1 MANNKVSWFIGLAA
15 AAAASLALAAPPKAG
30 MHIGVVIPESWPDR
44 ARGEDIRDGML
55 LALKTWPGQAAP
67 TLVIKDS
74 ACDAKKAAAAVQGF
88 IDAKVDMVVGGF
100 CVLGTVP
107 RSLLAAGVPF
117 VSANAERLTMP
128 PDAALQFGIVPVN
141 HADGIASKLRAETGL
156 RVTASTACWMDF
168 EDHPSDRY
176 DAALCP
182 TLRVDTARWN
192 EIAPTYTAAYRKPFS
207 TSAARGYAAMQV
219 ALAAIKQMRAGS
231 KPATAFKDMKEVATV
246 LGTVRYNDTSVP
258 EDAMQLVLAAKLPKL
273 SAREAAAFDELMKAK
288 GCGCKGGACAQNASW
303 SAAPFVVRGA
313 SCGAGVLPVK
323 MASR

>member
-1 MANNKVSWFIGLAA
+1 MANNKVSWFIGLVAT
-15 AAAASLALAAPPKAG
+15 AAASLALAAPPKAG
-30 MHIGVVIPESWPDR
+30 LRIGVIIPESWPDK

-67 TLVIKDS
+67 TLVVKDS
-74 ACDAKKAAAAVQGF
+74 ACDARKAAAAVQGF
-88 IDAKVDMVVGGF
+88 IDAKLDMVVGGF

-117 VSANAERLTMP
+117 VSANAERLALP
-128 PDAALQFGIVPVN
+128 PDAALQFGLVPVN
-141 HADGIASKLRAETGL
+141 QADGIASKLRAETGL

-168 EDHPSDRY
+168 EHHPSEKY

-207 TSAARGYAAMQV
+207 TAAARGYAAMQV
-219 ALAAIKQMRAGS
+219 ALAAIKQMRSGS
-231 KPATAFKDMKEVATV
+231 KPASAFKDMKEVATV
-246 LGTVRYNDTSVP
+246 LGTVRYNDTAVP

-273 SAREAAAFDELMKAK
+273 SPREAAAFDQLMKAK
-288 GCGCKGGACAQNASW
+288 GCGCKGTSCGHNPSW
-303 SAAPFVVRGA
+303 SAVPFVVRGG
-313 SCGAGVLPVK
+313 SCGPSAMPVK
-323 MASR
+323 LASR